1 VRNLIALLL
10 SFPIIAGSAQRA
22 GAAGSAD
29 AAIVQFEPTNVDLPA
44 IQRISDRLDLALQT
58 ATGLSVLSRA
68 ETIKRLD
75 SFRDSEHP
83 CESTRCRTALA
94 SFLGVKLIAELRLRR
109 EPMPSGSKDRWTALL
124 TLHNAVT
131 RATATQSRV
140 CEPCSERE
148 FLAAVDDLVGETAK
162 QLPGKAGDI
171 FVQSRPVDGELLI
184 DKELVG
190 KTPFR
195 HSVSIGEHVLVVR
208 AAGYRKS
215 APVTIQVRAG
225 EEQSVTITLEP
236 APVIATPVKRPIA
249 SRAPVFFGLGAVT
262 AVLAAG
268 SGVGLAVEASRN
280 GAPACG
286 ELPVGVPCS
295 TKIDATA
302 GIGLAVAGV
311 AVFAGTSIALF
322 TVGAREAKRARR
334 VSLIPAASPW
344 FSGATVSLSLD

>member
-1 VRNLIALLL
+1 VRKDLAFL
-10 SFPIIAGSAQRA
+10 SSFLIIAGLSQHAVA
-22 GAAGSAD
+22 GTAD

-68 ETIKRLD
+68 ETIRRLD
-75 SFRDSEHP
+75 SFRDNEQP
-83 CESTRCRTALA
+83 CESTRCRTTRAA
-94 SFLGVKLIAELRLRR
+94 FLGVKLTAELRLRR
-109 EPMPSGSKDRWTALL
+109 EPMSSGGSKDRWTALL
-124 TLHNAVT
+124 TLYNAVT

-148 FLAAVDDLVGETAK
+148 FLASVEDLVGETAK

-208 AAGYRKS
+208 APGYRES

-225 EEQSVTITLEP
+225 EEQPVTIMLEP
-236 APVIATPVKRPIA
+236 APVIVTPVKPARV
-249 SRAPVFFGLGAVT
+249 SRAPVFFGLGAAT
-262 AVLAAG
+262 AILAAG
-268 SGVGLAVEASRN
+268 SIVGLAVEASRN
-280 GAPACG
+280 GSPACG
-286 ELPVGVPCS
+286 ELPLGVPCS

-302 GIGLAVAGV
+302 GIGLAVAGTV
-311 AVFAGTSIALF
+311 VFAATSIALF
-322 TVGAREAKRARR
+322 TVGAREAKKARR
-334 VSLIPAASPW
+334 VSLTPAASPW
-344 FSGATVSLSLD
+344 FAGGTLALALD